1 MTNDTTG
8 TTTTPTRARRRP
20 GVLVPVLVA
29 AAAAAL
35 TLVVALA
42 SASTGGEDTGSAG
55 ASSTAAPSGE
65 GDQKA
70 RDAAQRAWEQLAR
83 RTPNDPLAMG
93 KVDAPVV
100 MVAYSEFQCP
110 FCGKFARDT
119 EPTLVKKFVDQGTL
133 RIEWRDFP
141 YLGPES
147 TTAAH
152 GGRAAAAQGKFWA
165 FHDALFADPAPVNGG
180 KLTPAYL
187 AGVAKDLGLDVVRFS
202 QDLSSPQT
210 AAAVQQDFKEGQ
222 SIGVTGTP
230 AFLIN
235 GEPIIGA
242 QPTATF
248 VAAVERAAAAAR

>member
-1 MTNDTTG
+1 MTKNTTS
-8 TTTTPTRARRRP
+8 TTPAARRRP
-20 GVLVPVLVA
+20 RVLIPALVA

-35 TLVVALA
+35 TLAIVLAPALRA
-42 SASTGGEDTGSAG
+42 SEATGPTAG
-55 ASSTAAPSGE
+55 SSTAEPSSE
-65 GDQKA
+65 VDPQA
-70 RDAAQRAWEQLAR
+70 RAAAQQLEQLAR
-83 RTPNDPLAMG
+83 RTPNDPLALG

-119 EPTLVKKFVDQGTL
+119 EPTLIKKFVDQGTL

-147 TTAAH
+147 TIAAH
-152 GGRAAAAQGKFWA
+152 AGRAAAAQGKFWA
-165 FHDALFADPAPVNGG
+165 FHDVLYAPQAPVNSG
-180 KLTPAYL
+180 KITEAHLT
-187 AGVAKDLGLDVVRFS
+187 GIAKDLGLDVVRFR
-202 QDLSSPQT
+202 QDLNSPET

-242 QPTATF
+242 QPTDTF